1 MDPPHIAHPTYIFL
15 VFSMNSKWKK
25 PISLCPQVQVRLNEG
40 KFLANPKVRLSTRD
54 KWECLPVNW
63 EKFMLS
69 GEEETTHF
77 RCGGCNGDNHK
88 ENKKATVEIKHFLHP
103 KHSLR
108 LALMKGRETRKCYR
122 CDEDLKKIFYYCSP
136 CDFAMNIVCV
146 DKPPVLFMDC
156 PKWHEHTLAL
166 FPRKASLTCDL
177 CALTHSNCPFYICPQ
192 CDFVAHH
199 SCISLP
205 RVIKISRHHHRL
217 FF

>member
-108 LALMKGRETRKCYR
+108 LALMKGRETRKCY
-122 CDEDLKKIFYYCSP
+122 
-136 CDFAMNIVCV
+136 
-146 DKPPVLFMDC
+146 
-156 PKWHEHTLAL
+156 
-166 FPRKASLTCDL
+166 
-177 CALTHSNCPFYICPQ
+177 
-192 CDFVAHH
+192 
-199 SCISLP
+199 
-205 RVIKISRHHHRL
+205 
-217 FF
+217 